1 MMNGETGFCVHLL
14 SIFAR
19 NGIPFEHCPTGID
32 TISVIVSSDLFDS
45 HRENVLREIKN
56 ELEPDY
62 ITIEKNLSAIAI
74 VGEGMVSVKGVAAK
88 VFKALADAGI
98 NIRMIDQGSDEL
110 NIIVGV
116 DESDYVKAINALYD
130 TMIAE

>member
-1 MMNGETGFCVHLL
+1 
-14 SIFAR
+14 
-19 NGIPFEHCPTGID
+19 
-32 TISVIVSSDLFDS
+32 SDLFDS